1 MFTFF
6 YVMLVRTYVLCI
18 EITVRFDNATYISD
32 ENTGVVKPLL
42 VLSNPS
48 SLVETAQVI
57 NIDIT
62 TGTMYAQFIG
72 YTFTIN
78 ILGQDYSSGPYAV
91 SFPIG
96 FTNVSFD
103 IMIND
108 DNIMEDDE
116 MFNISIISITNGHIV
131 GNPGVATVTI
141 VDNTLASK

>member
-1 MFTFF
+1 M
-6 YVMLVRTYVLCI
+6 
-18 EITVRFDNATYISD
+18 YISD
-32 ENTGVVKPLL
+32 ENIAVVKPLL

-57 NIDIT
+57 NIDNIT
-62 TGTMYAQFIG
+62 GNIILCSLEFIS

-78 ILGQDYSSGPYAV
+78 ILGQDYSSGPYTV
-91 SFPIG
+91 TFPIG

-103 IMIND
+103 IMINE

-116 MFNISIISITNGHIV
+116 MFNISITSITNGHIV